1 MMKSQQGTLRWAV
14 LVGLLGVIGLLA
26 VACGGDDPTPTPRPT
41 ATPVPVGDPTPT
53 PIPAWQI
60 EWDRV
65 LAAAQEEGE
74 VVVRMGGSASRTFSP
89 RFEVFEEETGIKV
102 IAETGRG
109 SQQVEKVKA
118 EREAGIFSSDIWMTG
133 VTSSNNVRKIGA
145 LVNDVVDHIILPD
158 VADTSNWLDGHHWIA
173 DTGTRDT
180 IFAFC
185 ASPSTQFAYNTDL
198 VDASELDSY
207 WDLIDGRFAG
217 QIVGTIPWEPG
228 QTNSD
233 FYINTPA
240 LGEAYIEK
248 VILES
253 DVLWVADGQQGV
265 DLLAFGEMSIMM
277 YQGNSNDDIDDLEAE
292 GLPVT
297 NHFGQGYAEGGVISL
312 GGACTMSLF
321 DTPANP
327 NAQAVFF
334 NWWMS
339 ADNLHEAQ
347 GLSNDQSLRTDV
359 PADNFEQTYARAPGI
374 TYFFPEMDDTIE
386 ANIGLAFNRGLADA
400 NGLR

>member
-1 MMKSQQGTLRWAV
+1 MMRSDQRTLRWAV
-14 LVGLLGVIGLLA
+14 MVGLLGVIGLLA

-41 ATPVPVGDPTPT
+41 PTSPPADT
-53 PIPAWQI
+53 TPAWEI
-60 EWDRV
+60 EWNQLLEDAR
-65 LAAAQEEGE
+65 AEGQ
-74 VVVRMGGSASRTFSP
+74 VVVRMGGSASRNFAP
-89 RFEVFEEETGIKV
+89 RFEVFENETGIKV

-118 EREAGIFSSDIWMTG
+118 EREAGIFSSDVWMTG
-133 VTSSNNVRKIGA
+133 VTSSNNVRKLGA
-145 LVNDVVDHIILPD
+145 LVDDVVDHIVLPD
-158 VADTSNWLDGHHWIA
+158 VADTGNWLDGHHWLA
-173 DTGTRDT
+173 DTGTRNT

-217 QIVGTIPWEPG
+217 QIVGTIPWEAG

-240 LGEAYIEK
+240 LGEDYIRK
-248 VILES
+248 VILDS

-265 DLLAFGEMSIMM
+265 DLLAFGEKSIMM
-277 YQGNSNDDIDDLEAE
+277 YQGNSNDDIDDLEGE
-292 GLPVT
+292 GLPVR
-297 NHFGQGYAEGGVISL
+297 NHFGQGFAEGGVISL
-312 GGACTMSLF
+312 GGACAMSLF

-327 NAQAVFF
+327 AAQTVFF
-334 NWWMS
+334 NWWMG
-339 ADNLHEAQ
+339 ADNLFEAQ
-347 GLSNDQSLRTDV
+347 GLTNDQSLRVDV
-359 PADNFEQTYARAPGI
+359 PSNNFEQTYARAPGI
-374 TYFFPEMDDTIE
+374 DYFFPEMDDSIE
-386 ANIGLAFNRGLADA
+386 ANIGLAFNRMLADD